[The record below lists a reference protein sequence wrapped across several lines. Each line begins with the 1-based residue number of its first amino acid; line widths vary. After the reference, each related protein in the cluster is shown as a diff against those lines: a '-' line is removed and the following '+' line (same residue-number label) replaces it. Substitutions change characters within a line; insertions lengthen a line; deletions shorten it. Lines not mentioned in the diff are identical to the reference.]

1 MADFVL
7 VGCKLPHGL
16 VLEILDRPTKED
28 FMQPRPIGKQ
38 VKLAG
43 ACSLYNQRTKKAP
56 MNFDYAITP
65 VDKSFWEEWYKRN
78 KALDCVRNG
87 MIFVADTQQRADG
100 IAKER
105 RETFTVGLEPLKVT
119 VDRDGHP
126 IDPLLQRAN
135 IPNPEFAE

>member
-16 VLEILDRPTKED
+16 VLEILDPPTKED
-28 FMQPRPIGKQ
+28 FMQPRPNGNQ
-38 VKLAG
+38 LNLAG

-56 MNFDYAITP
+56 MHFGYDITP
-65 VDKSFWEEWYKRN
+65 VDKAIWEEWYHRN
-78 KALDCVRNG
+78 KTLDCVRNG
-87 MIFVADTQQRADG
+87 MIFVADTQQRAEG

-105 RETFTVGLEPLKVT
+105 RESVRIGIEPLNRAA
-119 VDRDGHP
+119 DAQGHP
-126 IDPLLQRAN
+126 LDPRMQRAN